1 MIVGLKFATCSL
13 LSLFEGSPKSIV
25 SSLKSIDDKLSLLV
39 LFKLALSGTVT
50 CVSFWSLVKLEF
62 GILVAFDGSSVEI
75 EFLQN
80 SSLAWIKINA
90 HLKS

>member
-50 CVSFWSLVKLEF
+50 CVSFWSLAKLEF
-62 GILVAFDGSSVEI
+62 GILVVFDGSSAEI
-75 EFLQN
+75 EFLQY
-80 SSLAWIKINA
+80 SLFASITIYA
-90 HLKS
+90 RMKS